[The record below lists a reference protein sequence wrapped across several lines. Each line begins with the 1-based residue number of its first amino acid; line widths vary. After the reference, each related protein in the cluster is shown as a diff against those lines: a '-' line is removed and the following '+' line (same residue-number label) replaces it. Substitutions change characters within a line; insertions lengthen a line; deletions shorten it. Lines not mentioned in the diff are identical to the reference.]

1 MTPQEHAQR
10 WKWFLDIVFGAIV
23 ALSIQKYDPV
33 VREAWQ
39 HGPGAFAASL
49 FVAFSICSFVVYDV
63 VAYNA
68 LVSKLG
74 YTLSPMGF
82 VRFYLDLVMAFVLYV
97 LLNAALRID
106 PDWVLILSTIS
117 VWHLAAVLWH
127 LLALREHKK
136 LDEAGEPVMSH
147 ALFVILYWT
156 VAFVA
161 TAVGEQVFRL
171 AGPALA
177 RLVLLT
183 VAGTILMVSIF
194 RLNRVVRSNG

>member
-39 HGPGAFAASL
+39 HGPGAFALSL

-68 LVSKLG
+68 LVSKLS
-74 YTLSPMGF
+74 YSLSPMGF

-106 PDWVLILSTIS
+106 PDWVLILTTIS

-127 LLALREHKK
+127 LLALREHNK

-147 ALFVILYWT
+147 VSFVILYWS

-171 AGPALA
+171 SGPTLA
-177 RLVLLT
+177 QLVLLM
-183 VAGTILMVSIF
+183 VAATILMVSIF
-194 RLNRVVRSNG
+194 RLNRVVRRG